1 MGANDYNAEA
11 YVDPID
17 LALTRLQVQ
26 LAKPVWGVRPLASD
40 FTQGMTREGVA
51 RLHHQFHYQLS
62 VAEGR
67 PDRGALEAR
76 GGDYVIGPKVSLQMK
91 RYGDSVNMKK
101 AAILSLDGGW
111 GRIAPQIER
120 AIQKEPMKVYARM
133 LNYGHLIKD
142 WTGSFFFAASK
153 YANPK
158 KKKYGTY
165 GNIIT
170 GAGSDP
176 LADRV
181 DAMLQVANEVLGV
194 DGDPL
199 GLEDAKKYLWLPT
212 TKYRTG
218 MKILDVQNLVVD
230 EKSAGVFGG
239 GNTSKIYK
247 DALPVHVPWLRSDMI
262 CLASTVPDEEMSQF
276 TKIRGVRAGEGTL
289 EENENPEDVG
299 AGVPEF
305 EVRIQDKTS
314 DLYAEEGL
322 IAYHKRHWR
331 GYGLGWGGGV
341 IASFDGL
348 PTDADPEKPTIDY
361 TTLPKRFY

>member
-17 LALTRLQVQ
+17 VQLTRLEVQ
-26 LAKPVWGVRPLASD
+26 LSKPVWGVRPLKND
-40 FTQGMTREGVA
+40 FTQGMIRQGLA
-51 RLHHQFHYQLS
+51 RLKHRFHYQLS

-76 GGDYVIGPKVSLQMK
+76 SGDYVFGPEIALRMR
-91 RYGDSVNMKK
+91 RYGEAINMEK

-111 GRIAPQIER
+111 SRIAPQIER
-120 AIQKEPMKVYARM
+120 AIKKEPMKVYARM

-142 WTGSFFFAASK
+142 WTGSFYFSAAK

-158 KKKYGTY
+158 KKKYGQY
-165 GNIIT
+165 PNIIT
-170 GAGSDP
+170 SDGATPFNG
-176 LADRV
+176 RV
-181 DAMLQVANEVLGV
+181 DAMLQMANEVLGV

-199 GLEDAKKYLWLPT
+199 GLEDAQKFLWLPT

-218 MKILDVQNLVVD
+218 FKALDVQSLVVD

-247 DALPVHVPWLRSDMI
+247 DALPVHVPWLRSDMM
-262 CLASTVPDEEMSQF
+262 CLASSMPDEEMAQF
-276 TKIRGVRAGEGTL
+276 VQIRGVRSGEGML
-289 EENENPEDVG
+289 EENENPEEVG

-314 DLYAEEGL
+314 DLYAEQGL
-322 IAYHKRHWR
+322 VAYHKRHLR
-331 GYGLGWGGGV
+331 GLGLGWGGGV

-348 PTDADPEKPTIDY
+348 PTDPDPLKPSIDY

>member
-17 LALTRLQVQ
+17 LQLTRLQVQ
-26 LAKPVWGVRPLASD
+26 LGKPVWGVRPLND
-40 FTQGMTREGVA
+40 FTPGMIREGVA
-51 RLHHQFHYQLS
+51 RLRHRFHYQLS

-76 GGDYVIGPKVSLQMK
+76 GGDYVIGPEVTLRMK
-91 RYGDSVNMKK
+91 RYGDAVNMQK
-101 AAILSLDGGW
+101 AAVLSLDGGW
-111 GRIAPQIER
+111 GRIAPQITR

-133 LNYGHLIKD
+133 LNFGHLIKD
-142 WTGSFFFAASK
+142 WTGSFYFDTAK

-158 KKKYGTY
+158 KKKYGQY

-170 GAGSDP
+170 GAGGDP
-176 LADRV
+176 FADRV
-181 DAMLQVANEVLGV
+181 DEMLQLANEVRGV

-199 GLEDAKKYLWLPT
+199 GLEDATKYLWLPT

-218 MKILDVQNLVVD
+218 MKILDVLQLVPATD
-230 EKSAGVFGG
+230 GVSSGG
-239 GNTSKIYK
+239 GNTSKLYK
-247 DALPVHVPWLRSDMI
+247 DALPVHVPWLRSDVI
-262 CLASTVPDEEMSQF
+262 CLASTVPDEEMAQF
-276 TKIRGVRAGEGTL
+276 VNIRGVRSGEGTL

-314 DLYAEEGL
+314 DLYAEQGL

-341 IASFDGL
+341 IASFDGV
-348 PTDADPEKPTIDY
+348 PTDADPENTAIDY
-361 TTLPKRFY
+361 TALPKRFY